1 MKTNIFLIF
10 FLFLEAW
17 LKRRWLNIRSE
28 HIDSE
33 TKGCDPSLIIDFL
46 NTTKLKALNQNKAL
60 KVTPGIVYITQTM
73 LDNCDFDNSPSFQKI
88 SVPIK
93 NENENNGEYLQHKV
107 SVTPENRRKKVAKEQ
122 PIEKTPISNEHIN
135 VEQNQ
140 ILGETRTEPS
150 PSKKSIE
157 NAENSNSAT
166 KASNERCEEDIFGE
180 LVAAM
185 LKKMSPAEK
194 KRIKKEIMN
203 LLL

>member
-1 MKTNIFLIF
+1 M
-10 FLFLEAW
+10 FLEAW

-73 LDNCDFDNSPSFQKI
+73 LDNCDFDNSASFQKI

-107 SVTPENRRKKVAKEQ
+107 SVTPENRRKKVPKEQ